1 MKLSTLSPHPSGAQH
16 RILVKK
22 LSPIGSIA
30 PWEKY
35 FYQDGTSSTT
45 KSFTNMLKGFRF
57 LLYGKIGGWNLSF
70 WLLRY
75 SGIFIFFGYLGS
87 SPPGRGIDIVAKSDD
102 FSKNQKCVILKTWKT
117 KSGYCSKSNLEYA
130 RTLVLKGESRRE
142 QERGGE
148 SRREKEREGD
158 RPQKG
163 SSNSPWCQDS
173 SNPIAIWNTTIH
185 AKWHGARD
193 STHQFL

>member
-1 MKLSTLSPHPSGAQH
+1 MTETHCQNLHEYAERLSFLILQKHWWVKLLVLTPGVFWNFSFLFMKLSTRSPHPSGAQH

-75 SGIFIFFGYLGS
+75 SGIFRFFGYLGS
-87 SPPGRGIDIVAKSDD
+87 SPPGRGIDIVAKSGD
-102 FSKNQKCVILKTWKT
+102 FSKNQKMC
-117 KSGYCSKSNLEYA
+117 NLEN
-130 RTLVLKGESRRE
+130 LKN
-142 QERGGE
+142 
-148 SRREKEREGD
+148 K
-158 RPQKG
+158 
-163 SSNSPWCQDS
+163 
-173 SNPIAIWNTTIH
+173 
-185 AKWHGARD
+185 KWILFQI
-193 STHQFL
+193 QFRVW

>member
-1 MKLSTLSPHPSGAQH
+1 MGRHPLPKASRTCWKAFVFYFMERLVGGIS
-16 RILVKK
+16 RSDSWGILVF
-22 LSPIGSIA
+22 LDFSVIWAPHHQGGGS
-30 PWEKY
+30 
-35 FYQDGTSSTT
+35 TSSPNPVI
-45 KSFTNMLKGFRF
+45 FQ
-57 LLYGKIGGWNLSF
+57 KI
-70 WLLRY
+70 
-75 SGIFIFFGYLGS
+75 
-87 SPPGRGIDIVAKSDD
+87 K
-102 FSKNQKCVILKTWKT
+102 KCVILKTWKT

-163 SSNSPWCQDS
+163 SSNSPSCQDS